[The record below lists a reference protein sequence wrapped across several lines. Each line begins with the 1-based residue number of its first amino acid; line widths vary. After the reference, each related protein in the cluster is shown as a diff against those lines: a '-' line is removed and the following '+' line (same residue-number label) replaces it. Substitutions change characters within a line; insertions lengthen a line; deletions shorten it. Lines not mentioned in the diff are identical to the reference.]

1 MVSMSDAAYV
11 FVGKAARVFVFGL
24 VSVMTPVYLAELG
37 YPAFIVGVALAAIL
51 AGNVFSNILLTWFGD
66 YVGRKRSLL
75 IFSLLM
81 LVSGV
86 MLYSTTYLPLMLL
99 AFFLGNV
106 STTGTEAGPF
116 QSIEAGVLPNLVS
129 KERRNR
135 AFGVYNLIGY
145 SASSIGAFAA
155 SAPSYFQNS
164 LLVFHL
170 MYLLYGLVGL
180 LLFILYLRLGSIDA
194 VRTERKRRIGLGE
207 TSPEAKRDVANLS
220 FLFSID
226 AFGGGFVSQSLLSYW
241 FFFVYHVSLQ
251 NLGIIFLIVNIIT
264 AISTL
269 GASFVAD
276 KLGNLRTMVFTHLL
290 SNIFLIL
297 IPLTGSL
304 LASLLFL
311 FLRQSVSQM
320 DVPTRQAFMVEIFN
334 DQERVSANAITNTFR
349 SISSVFGSPISGAL
363 LAINL
368 VSIPILAGGS
378 SKMLYDA
385 LIFFAYRRRSR

>member
-1 MVSMSDAAYV
+1 MSDAAYV
-11 FVGKAARVFVFGL
+11 FVGKAARVLVFGL

-37 YPAFIVGVALAAIL
+37 YPALIVGVALAAIL

-75 IFSLLM
+75 IFSLLI

-155 SAPSYFQNS
+155 SSPSYFQNS

-207 TSPEAKRDVANLS
+207 TSPEAKRDVAKLS

-269 GASFVAD
+269 GASFIAD

-304 LASLLFL
+304 PASLLFL

-320 DVPTRQAFMVEIFN
+320 DVPTI
-334 DQERVSANAITNTFR
+334 
-349 SISSVFGSPISGAL
+349 
-363 LAINL
+363 
-368 VSIPILAGGS
+368 
-378 SKMLYDA
+378 
-385 LIFFAYRRRSR
+385 

>member
-1 MVSMSDAAYV
+1 MSDAAYV

-24 VSVMTPVYLAELG
+24 VSVMTPVYLAGLG
-37 YPAFIVGVALAAIL
+37 YSAFIVGVALATIL
-51 AGNVFSNILLTWFGD
+51 AGNVFSNILLTWYGD

-81 LVSGV
+81 IVSGV
-86 MLYSTTYLPLMLL
+86 LLYSTTYLPLMLL
-99 AFFLGNV
+99 SFFLGNV

-116 QSIEAGVLPNLVS
+116 QSIETGILPNLVS
-129 KERRNR
+129 MERRNR

-145 SASSIGAFAA
+145 SASSVGAFAA

-180 LLFILYLRLGSIDA
+180 FLFILYLRLRSIEA
-194 VRTERKRRIGLGE
+194 VQTERKRRIGLGE
-207 TSPEAKRDVANLS
+207 ISPEAKRDVAKLS

-251 NLGIIFLIVNIIT
+251 NLGIIFLVVNIIS

-269 GASFVAD
+269 GASFIAD

-297 IPLTGSL
+297 IPLAGSL

-320 DVPTRQAFMVEIFN
+320 DVPTRQVFMVEIFN

-368 VSIPILAGGS
+368 VSIPILAGGF
-378 SKMLYDA
+378 SKILYDT
-385 LIFFAYRRRSR
+385 LIFSTFRRRAK

>member
-1 MVSMSDAAYV
+1 MVSMTDAAYV

-180 LLFILYLRLGSIDA
+180 LLFILYLRLGSIEA

-207 TSPEAKRDVANLS
+207 TSPEAKRDVAKLS

-269 GASFVAD
+269 GASFIAD

-334 DQERVSANAITNTFR
+334 DQE
-349 SISSVFGSPISGAL
+349 
-363 LAINL
+363 
-368 VSIPILAGGS
+368 
-378 SKMLYDA
+378 
-385 LIFFAYRRRSR
+385 

>member
-1 MVSMSDAAYV
+1 VSDASFV

-24 VSVMTPVYLAELG
+24 VSVMTPVYLASLG
-37 YPAFIVGVALAAIL
+37 YSAFIVGVALAAIL
-51 AGNVFSNILLTWFGD
+51 AGNIFSNILLTWYGD
-66 YVGRKRSLL
+66 YIGRKRFLL
-75 IFSLLM
+75 IFSFLM

-86 MLYSTTYLPLMLL
+86 LLYSTTYLPLMLL
-99 AFFLGNV
+99 AYFFGNI

-116 QSIEAGVLPNLVS
+116 QSIEAGVLPNFVS

-145 SASSIGAFAA
+145 SAASIGAFAA

-164 LLVFHL
+164 FFVFHL

-180 LLFILYLRLGSIDA
+180 LLFVLYLKLGSIEA
-194 VRTERKRRIGLGE
+194 VQPKRRRIGLKDM
-207 TSPEAKRDVANLS
+207 SMPAKHDVANLS

-251 NLGIIFLIVNIIT
+251 NLGIIFLVVNIIT

-269 GASFVAD
+269 GASFIAD
-276 KLGNLRTMVFTHLL
+276 KIGNLRTMVFTHLL
-290 SNIFLIL
+290 SNIFLVL

-304 LASLLFL
+304 LTSLLFL

-320 DVPTRQAFMVEIFN
+320 DVPTRQAFMTEIFN

-349 SISSVFGSPISGAL
+349 SISSIFGSPISGAL
-363 LAINL
+363 LAVNL
-368 VSIPILAGGS
+368 VSIPILTGGF
-378 SKMLYDA
+378 SKILYDT
-385 LIFFAYRRRSR
+385 LIFLSYKQRAK

>member
-1 MVSMSDAAYV
+1 MSDVAYV

-51 AGNVFSNILLTWFGD
+51 AGNVFSNILLTWFGG

-81 LVSGV
+81 MVSGI

-116 QSIEAGVLPNLVS
+116 QSIETGVLPNLVS

-135 AFGVYNLIGY
+135 SFGVYNLIGY

-164 LLVFHL
+164 LLVFNL

-207 TSPEAKRDVANLS
+207 TSPEAKRDVAKLS

-226 AFGGGFVSQSLLSYW
+226 AFGGGFVSQSLMSYW

-269 GASFVAD
+269 GASFIAD

-320 DVPTRQAFMVEIFN
+320 DVPTRQAFMVDIFN
-334 DQERVSANAITNTFR
+334 DQERVSANAVTNTAR
-349 SISSVFGSPISGAL
+349 SVSSVFGSPISGAL

-368 VSIPILAGGS
+368 VSIPLLTGGI
-378 SKMLYDA
+378 SKILYDI
-385 LIFFAYRRRSR
+385 LIFLSYRQRAK

>member
-1 MVSMSDAAYV
+1 MSDASYV

-24 VSVMTPVYLAELG
+24 ISVMTPVYLAELG
-37 YPAFIVGVALAAIL
+37 YSAFIVGVALATIL
-51 AGNVFSNILLTWFGD
+51 AGNVFSNILLTWYGD

-75 IFSLLM
+75 VFSLLM

-86 MLYSTTYLPLMLL
+86 LLYSTTYLPLMLL

-116 QSIEAGVLPNLVS
+116 QSIETGVLPNLVS

-145 SASSIGAFAA
+145 SASSVGAFAA
-155 SAPSYFQNS
+155 STPSYFQNS

-180 LLFILYLRLGSIDA
+180 LLFILYLRLRSIEA
-194 VRTERKRRIGLGE
+194 VRTEGKRRIGLGE
-207 TSPEAKRDVANLS
+207 MSPETKHDVEKLS

-269 GASFVAD
+269 GASFIAD

-297 IPLTGSL
+297 IPLAGSL
-304 LASLLFL
+304 LTSLLFL

-368 VSIPILAGGS
+368 VSIPILTGGF
-378 SKMLYDA
+378 SKILYDI
-385 LIFFAYRRRSR
+385 LIFSTYRRKAK

>member
-1 MVSMSDAAYV
+1 MVSVSDAAYV

-37 YPAFIVGVALAAIL
+37 YPAFIVGVALAVIL
-51 AGNVFSNILLTWFGD
+51 AGNGFSNILLTWFGV

-116 QSIEAGVLPNLVS
+116 QSIETGVLPNLVS

-180 LLFILYLRLGSIDA
+180 LLFILYLRLGSIEA
-194 VRTERKRRIGLGE
+194 VRTERKKRIGLGE
-207 TSPEAKRDVANLS
+207 MSPDAKRDVANLS

-269 GASFVAD
+269 GASFIAD

-297 IPLTGSL
+297 IPLAGSL

-320 DVPTRQAFMVEIFN
+320 DVPTRQAFMVDIFN
-334 DQERVSANAITNTFR
+334 DQERVSANAVTNTVR
-349 SISSVFGSPISGAL
+349 SVSSVFGSPISGAL

-368 VSIPILAGGS
+368 VSTPILTGGI
-378 SKMLYDA
+378 SKILYDI
-385 LIFFAYRRRSR
+385 LIFLSYRQRTK